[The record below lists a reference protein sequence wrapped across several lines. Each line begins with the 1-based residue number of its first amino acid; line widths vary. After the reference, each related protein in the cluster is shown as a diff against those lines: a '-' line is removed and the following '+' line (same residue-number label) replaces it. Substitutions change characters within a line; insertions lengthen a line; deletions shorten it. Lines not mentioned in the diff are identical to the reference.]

1 MSRARRV
8 CETVRSALRSALID
22 AMDREQEAH
31 AARRRNAELA
41 AKAAK
46 AEAKAAAQA
55 RGAMPKGTTW
65 RQSASAFSDVEC
77 ANAGN
82 LPKMTK
88 GACQLKCLAEYPRC
102 TAVNFHVD
110 LGCVLRAC
118 VSAKAPAAGA
128 AAHEQLAHTAALAS
142 DLPLLMQ
149 LLRTGYPPSWVWVCV
164 AGLGALLPAA
174 VHRSI
179 KGEEWEPKQA

>member
-1 MSRARRV
+1 MKYAQLG
-8 CETVRSALRSALID
+8 SADLYESLS
-22 AMDREQEAH
+22 
-31 AARRRNAELA
+31 
-41 AKAAK
+41 K

-118 VSAKAPAAGA
+118 VSAKAPASAADKAGWVSY
-128 AAHEQLAHTAALAS
+128 QLVPATA
-142 DLPLLMQ
+142 
-149 LLRTGYPPSWVWVCV
+149 GV
-164 AGLGALLPAA
+164 
-174 VHRSI
+174 
-179 KGEEWEPKQA
+179 